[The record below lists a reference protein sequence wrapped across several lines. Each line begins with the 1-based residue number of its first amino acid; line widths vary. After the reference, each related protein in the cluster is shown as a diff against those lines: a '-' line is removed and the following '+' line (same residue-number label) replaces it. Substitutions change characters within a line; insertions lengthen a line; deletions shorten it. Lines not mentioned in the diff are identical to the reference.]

1 MKQRVDRVKVYHGTW
16 AQAAEEEG
24 PGSITIAS
32 LLDSMDWMPPSM
44 IAENIAKVVANM
56 DQKKGRIFWRSFADR
71 VHSPVLAHLK
81 GTTGADVRS
90 RRVVPHA
97 VHLARAFVP
106 AVRPCAC

>member
-81 GTTGADVRS
+81 GTTGRRRTIASGGTSRS
-90 RRVVPHA
+90 SS
-97 VHLARAFVP
+97 
-106 AVRPCAC
+106 RPCLRSSRTTPPC